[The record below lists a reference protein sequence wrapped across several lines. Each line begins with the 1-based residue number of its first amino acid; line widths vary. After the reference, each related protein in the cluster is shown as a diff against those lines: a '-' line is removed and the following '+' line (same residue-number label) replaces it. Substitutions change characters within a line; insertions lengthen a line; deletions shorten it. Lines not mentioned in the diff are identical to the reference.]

1 MFFLL
6 LKNYRSFKRQLNR
19 LLKLVFFGFSFLDLL
34 CTASG
39 IILFFHSAESALF
52 GFLSGKRNSEVGK
65 FIHAVMDMHGSTGN
79 GESVQKHQEYGD
91 ELPHPTKL
99 KKFRDFKGF

>member
-1 MFFLL
+1 
-6 LKNYRSFKRQLNR
+6 
-19 LLKLVFFGFSFLDLL
+19 
-34 CTASG
+34 
-39 IILFFHSAESALF
+39 
-52 GFLSGKRNSEVGK
+52 
-65 FIHAVMDMHGSTGN
+65 MDMHGSTGN